1 MNTNFADFFCVL
13 GHVLSSLFS
22 SIAKKRRILFF
33 KQEKEARKGL
43 LLVKIKGLSYEEY
56 RSQNNMQHRIT
67 VLPFRL
73 HSYSYQK

>member
-1 MNTNFADFFCVL
+1 MCIRDSYESIFFLNVKLSCSESAYPFA
-13 GHVLSSLFS
+13 SFS
-22 SIAKKRRILFF
+22 KR
-33 KQEKEARKGL
+33 KKEARKGL